1 MYVTCR
7 KGIILIRLTEKQK
20 LYWKKDYTNLYFKLE
35 RYLQN
40 DEQYQIYHSTV
51 YVFVI
56 FLEYYTKE

>member
-1 MYVTCR
+1 MLHVVI

-20 LYWKKDYTNLYFKLE
+20 LFWKKDYTNLYFKLE

-56 FLEYYTKE
+56 FLEY

>member
-1 MYVTCR
+1 MYVTRR

-20 LYWKKDYTNLYFKLE
+20 LFWKKDYTNLYFKLE
-35 RYLQN
+35 RYLQI

-56 FLEYYTKE
+56 FLEY

>member
-20 LYWKKDYTNLYFKLE
+20 LFWKKDYTNLYFKLE

-56 FLEYYTKE
+56 FLEY

>member
-20 LYWKKDYTNLYFKLE
+20 LFWKKDYTNLYFKLE

-40 DEQYQIYHSTV
+40 DEQYQIYHGTV

-56 FLEYYTKE
+56 FLEY

>member
-51 YVFVI
+51 YVFVL
-56 FLEYYTKE
+56 FLEY

>member
-20 LYWKKDYTNLYFKLE
+20 LFWKKDYTNLYFKLE

-40 DEQYQIYHSTV
+40 DEQYQMYHSTV

-56 FLEYYTKE
+56 FLEY

>member
-20 LYWKKDYTNLYFKLE
+20 LFWKKDYTNLYFKLE

-51 YVFVI
+51 YVFVV
-56 FLEYYTKE
+56 FLEY

>member
-56 FLEYYTKE
+56 FLEY

>member
-1 MYVTCR
+1 MYVTYR

-20 LYWKKDYTNLYFKLE
+20 LFWKKDYTNLYFKLE

-56 FLEYYTKE
+56 FLEY

>member
-20 LYWKKDYTNLYFKLE
+20 LFWKKDYTNLYFKME

-56 FLEYYTKE
+56 FLEY

>member
-1 MYVTCR
+1 MYVTRR

-20 LYWKKDYTNLYFKLE
+20 LFWKKDYTNLYFKLE

-56 FLEYYTKE
+56 FLEY

>member
-20 LYWKKDYTNLYFKLE
+20 LFWKKDYTNLYFKLE

-40 DEQYQIYHSTV
+40 DEQYQIYYSTV

-56 FLEYYTKE
+56 FLEY

>member
-20 LYWKKDYTNLYFKLE
+20 LFWKKDYTNLYFKLE

-51 YVFVI
+51 YVFVL
-56 FLEYYTKE
+56 FLEY

>member
-20 LYWKKDYTNLYFKLE
+20 LFWKKDYTNLYFKLE

-51 YVFVI
+51 YVFNI
-56 FLEYYTKE
+56 FLEY

>member
-20 LYWKKDYTNLYFKLE
+20 LFWKKDYTNLYFKLE

-40 DEQYQIYHSTV
+40 DEQYQIYHSNV

-56 FLEYYTKE
+56 FLEY

>member
-20 LYWKKDYTNLYFKLE
+20 LFWKKDYTNLYFKLE

-40 DEQYQIYHSTV
+40 DEQYQIYQSTV

-56 FLEYYTKE
+56 FLEY

>member
-20 LYWKKDYTNLYFKLE
+20 LFWKEDYTNLYFKLE

-40 DEQYQIYHSTV
+40 DEQYQIYYSTV

-56 FLEYYTKE
+56 FLEY

>member
-20 LYWKKDYTNLYFKLE
+20 LFWKKDYTNLYFKLE

-40 DEQYQIYHSTV
+40 DEQYQIYHITV

-56 FLEYYTKE
+56 FLEY